1 MGNDVDAA
9 AFKAAAWSEGDHA
22 DQQRPGDT

>member
-1 MGNDVDAA
+1 MGNNVSGGIQ
-9 AFKAAAWSEGDHA
+9 AAAWSEGDHA